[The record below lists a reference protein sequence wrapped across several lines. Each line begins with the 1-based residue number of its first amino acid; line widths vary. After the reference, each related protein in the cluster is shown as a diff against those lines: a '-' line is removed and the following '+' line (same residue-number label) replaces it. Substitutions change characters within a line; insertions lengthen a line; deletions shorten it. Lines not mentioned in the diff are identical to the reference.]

1 MRRQVLPPPTQ
12 FTWGDKIRL
21 VYGALVL
28 LLGVA
33 ILWRTLPLGVTL
45 QAIIISAA
53 FIAFGIYRLWLGYT
67 RLKEWKK
74 SGGAQ

>member
-1 MRRQVLPPPTQ
+1 MRRQALPPPTQ

-28 LLGVA
+28 LLGIA

-45 QAIIISAA
+45 QAIVIGVA

-67 RLKEWKK
+67 RLKEWNKR
-74 SGGAQ
+74 GGTQ